1 MPARNFSAQKPSG
14 PFQTKSVCASGKGII
29 IGVGRFE
36 PAQATETFVDVAL
49 HIVTIEKRP
58 GLRDGHAEQEAIT
71 KMKSSPKLK
80 LDWTAKVIE
89 MRSGLK
95 IARAM
100 VASILIGS
108 PAVAQTIG
116 YGEAIRGLTAACGAD
131 IEKHCKGVKPG
142 GGAISSCLAKNNIST
157 GCAATYV
164 AAFALLTVRAAAQEA
179 APQICEAD
187 AKRLCA
193 NFREGRARVLRCL
206 IRDDNI
212 RKVSNKCNQAITDA
226 GWR

>member
-1 MPARNFSAQKPSG
+1 MK
-14 PFQTKSVCASGKGII
+14 
-29 IGVGRFE
+29 
-36 PAQATETFVDVAL
+36 
-49 HIVTIEKRP
+49 P
-58 GLRDGHAEQEAIT
+58 GLT
-71 KMKSSPKLK
+71 
-80 LDWTAKVIE
+80 
-89 MRSGLK
+89 
-95 IARAM
+95 IACAM
-100 VASILIGS
+100 VASILVGS
-108 PAVAQTIG
+108 PTVAQTIG

-142 GGAISSCLAKNNIST
+142 GGAISSCLAKNNISA

-164 AAFALLTVRAAAQEA
+164 AAFALLTTRAAAQEA

-193 NFREGRARVLRCL
+193 NFREGRARILRCL
-206 IRDDNI
+206 TRQDNL